1 MDGVEKKSRWLQLK
15 RNTIITDERL
25 ILETKVILL
34 SYGKQKQNNTVCED
48 EFKGSPRDFAKIE
61 VGFTKKGIQVWCIT
75 HEINIAHFDLCGN
88 KVQII

>member
-1 MDGVEKKSRWLQLK
+1 MENKNRIIQFVHCTKCVDELDKS
-15 RNTIITDERL
+15 
-25 ILETKVILL
+25 
-34 SYGKQKQNNTVCED
+34 ED

-75 HEINIAHFDLCGN
+75 HDINIAHFDLCGN